1 VTSAP
6 RVSGSQ
12 PRKHWRPP
20 ANAGAAMAVAK
31 SEGDARVNLRRLAG
45 FSSEGTGGGVMRN
58 LRQSGVAKRSLAAS

>member
-1 VTSAP
+1 
-6 RVSGSQ
+6 
-12 PRKHWRPP
+12 
-20 ANAGAAMAVAK
+20 MAVAK